1 MSEMTRN
8 KVLTIHG
15 RLKGDLRLINFL
27 ALVGW
32 KEISPVAVVLNS
44 ICVPG
49 ILCNL
54 CGVCFIGYRKSKEF
68 SSSQEDLLSSRNG
81 DLER

>member
-1 MSEMTRN
+1 MIVSFS
-8 KVLTIHG
+8 V
-15 RLKGDLRLINFL
+15 
-27 ALVGW
+27 LVGW
-32 KEISPVAVVLNS
+32 KEISPVAVVISL

-68 SSSQEDLLSSRNG
+68 SSSQEDLLSRNA